1 MLVDSH
7 AHLEAVDDLE
17 GSLKRAKEAGVG
29 KIITIGTSLASSRKA
44 IEIADKF
51 SAGDLQIYA
60 TCGLH
65 PRDAK
70 GEIDNL
76 GMFHCFETLKQIA
89 KSSSK
94 VVGVGEV
101 GLDYRLTTDNE
112 QLTTDEEKGF
122 QRELFKAQINLAA
135 DLNLPLIIHCRNGWD
150 EIFELLKTTINYSSS
165 ETKGRI
171 EKSFDPELKTE
182 GFSTSSNSK
191 VPSLWGVFHSF
202 TGIWQDAKKA
212 LGLGFYISF
221 SGIVTFKNAKEIQEV
236 GKKMPIE
243 RMMIETDSP
252 FLSPEPIRNGPPKLT
267 SHLSST
273 IRTRLEERNRRVYK
287 QNEPKNVRI
296 IAEFLAHLRSQPI
309 DKIIGASAENAKKL
323 FGI

>member
-76 GMFHCFETLKQIA
+76 GMFHCFETLKQITE
-89 KSSSK
+89 SSSQ
-94 VVGVGEV
+94 VVGVGEA
-101 GLDYRLTTDNE
+101 GLDYYPDTA
-112 QLTTDEEKGF
+112 DEEKNF
-122 QRELFKAQINLAA
+122 QRELFENQINLAA
-135 DLNLPLIIHCRNGWD
+135 DLKLPLIIHCRNGWD

-171 EKSFDPELKTE
+171 EKSFDPELKSE

-212 LGLGFYISF
+212 LDLGFYISF

-309 DKIIGASAENAKKL
+309 DKIIGASADNAKKL